1 MTHFSKNQQFPI
13 TKDAAIISE
22 MRSLFPNFKEDL
34 YMLLAGMAGC
44 SPFLFE
50 LIKKEV
56 NWITNVL
63 AMELSPEKEVS
74 NEVLK
79 SSDIPKS
86 LRIAKSRIALWTA
99 MQDLSGTWE
108 LEDVSKCLSRF
119 ADFCINIALKH
130 AINVL
135 IADG

>member
-1 MTHFSKNQQFPI
+1 MTHFSKNQKFPI

-22 MRSLFPNFKEDL
+22 MRSLFPNFKENL
-34 YMLLAGMAGC
+34 HILLAGMAGC

-63 AMELSPEKEVS
+63 VMELNPEKEVS
-74 NEVLK
+74 NEVLR
-79 SSDIPKS
+79 SSDIPRS

-99 MQDLSGTWE
+99 MQDLSGNWE

-119 ADFCINIALKH
+119 ADFCVNEALKYSFK
-130 AINVL
+130 IF
-135 IADG
+135 I

>member
-34 YMLLAGMAGC
+34 HILLAGMAGC

-56 NWITNVL
+56 NWITNVF

-79 SSDIPKS
+79 SSDIPKGVITPLNKCTPILKCHS
-86 LRIAKSRIALWTA
+86 RPHLRDAFNW
-99 MQDLSGTWE
+99 LS
-108 LEDVSKCLSRF
+108 
-119 ADFCINIALKH
+119 
-130 AINVL
+130 
-135 IADG
+135 